1 METKLKKDDLASI
14 KSDIDK
20 LDIEKLER
28 LRSDLSSLKS
38 QVDNSNVIN

>member
-38 QVDNSNVIN
+38 QVDNSDVIN